1 MHRTNCIYT
10 MTASLILSKDRMR
23 SVRAAIAL
31 CIIMVAVYIAVGCTG
46 QRIDAKINS
55 GNISAHSNL
64 PIIYTAPI
72 GGFEV
77 TDVTLVP
84 NTTFETN
91 YTFHSRNWGPGE
103 VNYSLSAWYMNGSLD
118 INRTNWCCPFLI
130 KQAQF
135 KIEPS
140 TFFVEPNHSYTSRVS
155 LTSDT
160 LPKEFFSGVQY
171 SGGGAHYSAR
181 LNISVRLGDNSTEY
195 ADDQI
200 FLQSTYMRPLA
211 HDILTTENCSVVIKR
226 GEKKH
231 INISYLYYSD
241 QGLKKINFTFS
252 QTPLNTTIIPSD
264 DFLVKHQVDFP
275 AILTIS
281 AGSHLP
287 PGEYPVDILING
299 NADSSTIHCK
309 DTGRYYGSELP
320 LVNVTV
326 V

>member
-1 MHRTNCIYT
+1 LYDAMKYT
-10 MTASLILSKDRMR
+10 PKTHIHVTLVLTLIIVVVL
-23 SVRAAIAL
+23 L
-31 CIIMVAVYIAVGCTG
+31 VAGCVGELPG
-46 QRIDAKINS
+46 DKINLENS
-55 GNISAHSNL
+55 TAPSNM
-64 PIIYTAPI
+64 PVIYTAPI
-72 GGFEV
+72 GGFEK
-77 TDVTLVP
+77 TDATLEP
-84 NTTFETN
+84 NTTFKTN
-91 YTFHSRNWGPGE
+91 YTFYSRNWGPGE
-103 VNYSLSAWYMNGSLD
+103 VNYSLSAWYMNGSYD

-181 LNISVRLGDNSTEY
+181 LNISVRLGDNSTVY
-195 ADDQI
+195 ADDQV

-211 HDILTTENCSVVIKR
+211 HDILSTENCSVVIKR
-226 GEKKH
+226 GEKTH

-241 QGLKKINFTFS
+241 KGLKKINFTFS

-264 DFLVKHQVDFP
+264 DFLVKQQVDFP

-299 NADSSTIHCK
+299 NAHSSTIHCK